1 MTTPSHSE
9 SATPLRAPSGQQVVD
24 LLTIRRFLDRVRQR
38 ARRWIWVETAA
49 QFGLVTALW
58 FWATLLLDWLIEPPP
73 GIRLLAALVLV
84 VWLLGLVSFRLV
96 GRLRTR
102 LRDEPLALLVERT
115 HPEMADSLS
124 TAVELNSRQAD
135 PAFPVDG
142 DLLAR
147 TTSAAAAAVNRVSI
161 SQLFKRRRLLR
172 LAGLSGFAIGTVVA
186 VLVLVPELREI
197 WWRRLVQLDE
207 AAWPRRVTL
216 AVTDFPEGIRR
227 VARGS
232 DVEILVTATAEGD
245 LPTVVELR
253 SRGGDGWATVRMGTR
268 GGRQNKSQTFGH
280 TLRDVS
286 EDLDLEIRGGDARLR
301 GLTVIAVE
309 PPTLASLELTVTP
322 PSYIGGAARPLPAT
336 RLVEVPAAATVTLT
350 ATASKPLSQ
359 AVIRKLPAADAEP
372 ESAAKVIA
380 TLSTS
385 QPAAQPTD
393 RTTDQEG
400 RGGSDTVRQLTGTVT
415 EVLTDCTL
423 DISFTD
429 TTGISNQQP
438 IRFQLLARPDEPPRL
453 TLKLDGIS
461 TAVTPAAVIP
471 VVGTIEDDHGLN
483 TAAIQIRRLPRGE
496 TEAAVTS
503 HPIVVAESSPVAT
516 LTPAKPASIA
526 VATVAAT
533 VGDRLELTVTA
544 EDRCGLASGPQV
556 SRTDPW
562 SLQVVPPEKLLAM
575 LEAREIIL
583 RRRFESLLADFQ
595 QTRDRLAANRPGE
608 PSESTPSPP
617 ALMASRL
624 AEAANRASGET
635 TEIAQA
641 FREIAHELANNSL
654 LTAELE
660 GRLVRQIAAPLEG
673 IVSGAIRQLT
683 AACRS
688 ARTAAPTPPAELLT
702 LTDTCLDQLRAVLDR
717 MIELETFNEVVD
729 SLRKLIEQQEAIQ
742 QETERQRKQ
751 RARDVLQGL

>member
-96 GRLRTR
+96 SRLRTR

-301 GLTVIAVE
+301 GLTIIAVE

-380 TLSTS
+380 TLNTS
-385 QPAAQPTD
+385 QPAD

-400 RGGSDTVRQLTGTVT
+400 RGGSDTVRQVTGTVT

-438 IRFQLLARPDEPPRL
+438 IRFQLLARPDEPP
-453 TLKLDGIS
+453 
-461 TAVTPAAVIP
+461 P
-471 VVGTIEDDHGLN
+471 VVGTMEDDHGLN

-503 HPIVVAESSPVAT
+503 HPIAVAESSPVAT

-608 PSESTPSPP
+608 PGESAPSPP